1 MASQLILNAF
11 VSLPGHH
18 TAAWRHSTSSCRQSR
33 DLGVFA
39 GIAHSAERGRLH
51 SLFVAD
57 SVGGGQEVGGWNAG
71 VEPITLLSA
80 LAGITRHIGLIGTAS
95 TTFSEPYN
103 LARTFASLDHLSR
116 GRAGWNIVTTS
127 NTAAPENF
135 GGNAL
140 DHAQRYVRAAEFVEV
155 VTALWDSMEDD
166 AEVFDQASGRRYDLS
181 KVHTIDHVGP
191 AFRVRG
197 PLNAARSPQGWPILV
212 QAGSSADG
220 MDFAARFAEAIFT
233 AQLTL
238 EDAQS
243 FYADIKSRVAAVGRD
258 PAGVKVLP
266 GLCAYLGSTEEEAAR
281 ARSELDDLAVPPT
294 GPIGEALLQFG
305 GLDLTGF
312 APDEPIPFHL
322 LPEES
327 QVQGPR
333 SRFALILEI
342 ARRENL
348 TVRDLLRR
356 LAGARGHFTF
366 VGTPDQLA
374 DLIEAWF
381 TQRAADGFNL
391 MPPIYAGQ
399 FDMFVDEV
407 VPILQRRGVFHTD
420 YEGATLRDNYGLARP
435 ASRFSASSLQVST
448 LATTAS
454 PL

>member
-11 VSLPGHH
+11 VSVPGHH
-18 TAAWRHSTSSCRQSR
+18 TAAWRHWSSSCTQSR
-33 DLGVFA
+33 DLAAFA
-39 GIAHSAERGRLH
+39 GIARSAERGRLH

-80 LAGITRHIGLIGTAS
+80 LAGITEHIGLIGTAS

-103 LARTFASLDHLSR
+103 LARTFASLDHISR

-135 GGNAL
+135 GGSPL
-140 DHAQRYVRAAEFVEV
+140 DHAERYVRATEFVEV

-166 AEVFDQASGRRYDLS
+166 AEVFDQAAGRRYDLS
-181 KVHTIDHVGP
+181 KVHRIDHVGP

-197 PLNAARSPQGWPILV
+197 PLNAVRSPQGWPVLV
-212 QAGSSADG
+212 QAGSSDDG

-238 EDAQS
+238 EDAQA
-243 FYADIKSRVAAVGRD
+243 FYVSIKSRVAAAGRD
-258 PAGVKVLP
+258 PASVKVLP
-266 GLCAYLGSTEEEAAR
+266 GLCAYLGSTEEEAVR
-281 ARSELDDLAVPPT
+281 ARVELDDLAVPPT
-294 GPIGEALLQFG
+294 GPIGGAWLQFG

-312 APDEPIPFHL
+312 APDEPIPFHR
-322 LPEES
+322 LPDAS
-327 QVQGPR
+327 YVQGPR
-333 SRFALILEI
+333 SRFALILEM
-342 ARRENL
+342 ARRDDL
-348 TVRDLLRR
+348 TVRQLLRR

-374 DLIEAWF
+374 TLIEAWF
-381 TQRAADGFNL
+381 RQRGADGFNL

-399 FDMFVDEV
+399 FDLFVDEV
-407 VPILQRRGVFHTD
+407 VPILQRRGVFHTE
-420 YEGATLRDNYGLARP
+420 YEGATLRDNYGLVRP
-435 ASRFSASSLQVST
+435 ASRYAAETPHPVNGQ
-448 LATTAS
+448 
-454 PL
+454 